1 MMPYALL
8 SQWGILLRHTRA
20 YIRTMKK
27 AQRSVFLFLA
37 LLLFA
42 LWPIS
47 GTAQGNTQV
56 VVLTMDMPI
65 THVSANYLERGL
77 RIAQAQ
83 DAEAL
88 VIMLNT
94 PGGTIGAMNEMV
106 RAIRNSEVP
115 VIVYVAPRGAMAGS
129 AGTLITLAGHLSAM
143 APETAIGAA
152 ASVGPG
158 GEDLGETLRHKID
171 EMTRATARSLAE
183 RRGPQAVQL
192 ADESITK
199 ARAVS
204 ASEALAANLVDFIAE
219 DLDELLRLSDGESVT
234 LPDGRH
240 TLHTRNAVPI
250 DLPPTLIE
258 SVLLLLTDPNVL
270 FLLLVL
276 GMQAILLEISH
287 PGGWVAGF
295 VGIISL
301 LLAGYGMG
309 LISVNWLGIFIILL
323 AFVLFILDVKA
334 HTHGALTT
342 AGILTFISGSLVL
355 FNSQS
360 TLPFL
365 HVSTPLV
372 VTTGI
377 FFGIVSGFL
386 VRLGWQAMQQK
397 PRMGRE
403 TLVGRIGTVKVAL
416 TPKGQVQVAGEL
428 WSAEVTPKDAA
439 PVTAGTRV
447 RVVAVN
453 GLRVTVE
460 TATE

>member
-1 MMPYALL
+1 MMPCAPL
-8 SQWGILLRHTRA
+8 SQWGVLLRHIRA
-20 YIRTMKK
+20 YLQTMKK
-27 AQRSVFLFLA
+27 AQRFIFLFLA
-37 LLLFA
+37 LLLST

-47 GTAQGNTQV
+47 GTAQDNTQV

-106 RAIRNSEVP
+106 RAIRNSEIP

-129 AGTLITLAGHLSAM
+129 AGMLITLAGHLSAM

-158 GEDLGETLRHKID
+158 GEDLEETLQQKID

-219 DLDELLRLSDGESVT
+219 DLDELLRLSDGESVI
-234 LPDGRH
+234 LPDGEY

-250 DLPPTLIE
+250 DLPPTPIE

-276 GMQAILLEISH
+276 GLQAILLEISQ

-334 HTHGALTT
+334 PTHGALTA
-342 AGILTFISGSLVL
+342 AGILTFIGGSLVL

-360 TLPFL
+360 TLPFM

-397 PRMGRE
+397 PHMGRE
-403 TLVGRIGTVKVAL
+403 TFVGRIGTVKVAL

-428 WSAEVTPKDAA
+428 WSAEVTPKSAA

-447 RVVAVN
+447 RVVAVD
-453 GLRVTVE
+453 GLRVIVE
-460 TATE
+460 TVTE